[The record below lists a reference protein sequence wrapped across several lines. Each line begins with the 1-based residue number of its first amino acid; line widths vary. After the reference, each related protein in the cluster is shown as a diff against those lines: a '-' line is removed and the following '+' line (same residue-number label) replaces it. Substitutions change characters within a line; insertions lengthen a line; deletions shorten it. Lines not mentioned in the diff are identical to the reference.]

1 MFRFF
6 RSRVLDTLKYMP
18 GPHYIRLTHLYMP
31 YIMLIYSYT
40 RIIYRS
46 YTPFIAL
53 YTPYIYLDTPYI
65 HLFLTIIPRAALDT
79 RRVGYNYLIS
89 NKREW
94 NNCFIKNAKYRE
106 FFPTLFVKA
115 SDSQVVFNFEQAR
128 TVTIFGEHDMGCRIA
143 LSNDSVSNKSL
154 YLNYI

>member
-53 YTPYIYLDTPYI
+53 YTPYTYLDTPYI

-89 NKREW
+89 NKRYPLDDLRFSNTTGILQKKKTMW
-94 NNCFIKNAKYRE
+94 FIGDE
-106 FFPTLFVKA
+106 V
-115 SDSQVVFNFEQAR
+115 EQ
-128 TVTIFGEHDMGCRIA
+128 
-143 LSNDSVSNKSL
+143 
-154 YLNYI
+154 